1 MRTEDHYNTRSSLK
15 AVAVEV
21 VKATE
26 EVAKATEEVVKATG
40 AVEMGAAM
48 GTQPQTYEWMW
59 SHNCP
64 TRPEMLHSPLCL
76 WHPVGECNRVGF
88 A

>member
-1 MRTEDHYNTRSSLK
+1 M
-15 AVAVEV
+15 AVEV